1 MSVFGGRPGGLQGYG
16 APLATV
22 FPEVSRAGTW
32 TAAGRYELPAQ
43 VVRDIDARVTAEE
56 AVGLGTGSVDTI
68 ALLLRRGWQGNRDR
82 CKEQLMRAA
91 AGLGDADAV
100 AFLVAHGMDVRADD
114 DAALEW
120 ASSQGHLEVV
130 DLLLRLG
137 ANAGAHSSRPLRDAC
152 KGGHADVVR
161 LLLRHGADFR
171 AVDDD
176 ALCQACAGGH
186 ADIVNLLIGMGAT
199 LDSIEVPTDQKQERI
214 LTAAAGSGNVD
225 VVRAI
230 LDLGADANAY
240 ALDGALE
247 AACMK
252 NHAPVADLLI
262 QRGADAD
269 ADDVQ
274 ALQMACQYGHLDVV
288 RVLMEWGAEADNGIA
303 EAAKHGQ
310 IDVVRLLL
318 QYHADPEA
326 GFHYAFSYPAIS
338 QLLLETVCERE
349 LRLLR
354 YGPPE

>member
-32 TAAGRYELPAQ
+32 TAAGRYELPAE

-199 LDSIEVPTDQKQERI
+199 LHPWDDQKQERI

-230 LDLGADANAY
+230 LDLGADDNEF
-240 ALDGALE
+240 ALDFALE

-252 NHAPVADLLI
+252 NHAPVADLLL
-262 QRGADAD
+262 QRGADPD
-269 ADDVQ
+269 ADDVE

-288 RVLMEWGAEADNGIA
+288 RVLMERGAAADNGIA